1 MRLLAL
7 LLAPGLRSFC
17 RAAILALLVIAPPAA
32 AEKVLRYAFEIAET
46 GFDPAQ
52 INDVYSSYIVAH
64 IYDSPLRLEYLA
76 RPYKMRP
83 NTAAAM
89 PEVSADGK
97 VWTIRIR
104 PGIYFADDPV
114 FKGKRRELTAQ
125 DYVYSLKRHWDP
137 KNKSQQ
143 LYLVDGR
150 VVGMDAIRKSALA
163 GGKFDYDR
171 EVEGVK
177 AIDRYTYRVTFN
189 EPYPNFVYSL
199 ASNCNLTC
207 AVAREVIEG
216 YPDRTMEHPV
226 GTNAYRLKEW
236 RRSSRIV
243 LERNPSFREERYDET
258 APADDPEAQE
268 FAARLHGR
276 RLPMIDRVEVY
287 IIEEVQPRWLAF
299 LNAEHDLIDRMPF
312 EFVNIAAPEGRLAP
326 NLQKRR
332 IRMSRNN
339 EHDLTFIYFGMENP
353 VVGGYTADKVALR
366 RAIAL
371 GIDAAEWIR
380 AVYYGQAIP
389 AQSTVPPSAFGA
401 DPEVASPL
409 AEFNPAKAKALLD
422 VYGYVDRDGDG
433 YREMPDGQKLVLEI
447 ASVPD
452 SRGKRT
458 DELWRKDMDRIG
470 IKTEFRKNQWPQHLK
485 DSRAGKLMIWNLGWL
500 AGDPDADTF
509 YQILYGASKGQANHS
524 RFDLPAWNAL
534 YKQARVLPD
543 SPQRDRLYREMD
555 RLFFVYAPLRPIAHR
570 TITGLAQPW
579 VIGYRRNGLAR
590 MFWQYLDIDESALPA
605 PRARGAAAA
614 AAPAR

>member
-1 MRLLAL
+1 MRLLFL
-7 LLAPGLRSFC
+7 
-17 RAAILALLVIAPPAA
+17 RAAILALVLTAPPAA
-32 AEKVLRYAFEIAET
+32 AEKVLRYAFQIAET

-52 INDVYSSYIVAH
+52 INDVYSSIIVAH
-64 IYDSPLRLEYLA
+64 IYDAPLKLEYLA
-76 RPYKMRP
+76 RPYKISP

-89 PEVSADGK
+89 PDVSADGK
-97 VWTIRIR
+97 VWTIRIKS
-104 PGIYFADDPV
+104 GIYFADDPV
-114 FKGKRRELTAQ
+114 FKGKKRELTAQ

-150 VVGMDAIRKSALA
+150 VPGMDALRKAALA

-189 EPYPNFVYSL
+189 EPNPNFVYSL

-236 RRSSRIV
+236 RRSSRMV
-243 LERNPSFREERYDET
+243 LERNPGFREELYNET
-258 APADDPEAQE
+258 APADDPEAQA

-287 IIEEVQPRWLAF
+287 VIEEVQPRWLAF
-299 LNAEHDLIDRMPF
+299 LNAEHDLIDRVPF
-312 EFVNIAAPEGRLAP
+312 EFVNLAAPEGRLAP

-332 IRMSRNN
+332 IQMSRNN
-339 EHDLTFIYFGMENP
+339 EHDLIFAYFGMENP
-353 VVGGYTADKVALR
+353 VVGGYTPEKVALR
-366 RAIAL
+366 RAISL
-371 GIDAAEWIR
+371 GIDPDEWIR
-380 AVYYGQAIP
+380 AVYYGQAIV
-389 AQSTVPPSAFGA
+389 AQSTVPPNAFGA
-401 DPEVASPL
+401 DPDLASPL

-433 YREMPDGQKLVLEI
+433 YRELPDGSKLVLEI

-452 SRGKRT
+452 SQGKRQ
-458 DELWRKDMDRIG
+458 DELWRKWMDRIG
-470 IKTEFRKNQWPQHLK
+470 VRTEFKKNQWPQHLK

-509 YQILYGASKGQANHS
+509 YQILYGIGKGQANHS

-543 SPQRDRLYREMD
+543 SPQRDALYREMD
-555 RLFFVYAPLRPIAHR
+555 RLFFAYAPLRPIAHR
-570 TITGLAQPW
+570 TLTGLAQPW
-579 VIGYRRNGLAR
+579 LVGFRRNGLKR
-590 MFWQYLDIDESALPA
+590 ELWQYLDIDESALPS
-605 PRARGAAAA
+605 PQSRGASAAA
-614 AAPAR
+614 SPAR